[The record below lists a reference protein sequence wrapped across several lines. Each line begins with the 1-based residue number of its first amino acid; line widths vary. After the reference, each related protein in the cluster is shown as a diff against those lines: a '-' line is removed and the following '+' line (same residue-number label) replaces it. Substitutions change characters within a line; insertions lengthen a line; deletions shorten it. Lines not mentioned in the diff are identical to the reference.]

1 MQIIAEYYL
10 IYSQIVFSHLHF
22 CFFRLLPVSLSF
34 RLPGSCLS
42 ILIFVH
48 FAYLRS
54 FRPNCIRASALLSR
68 HISTKLGRCKKSN
81 MAQAELDI
89 LLNKL
94 SGRLTGD
101 SKFYTTHR
109 HGKTVVSNYPLHRD
123 PKKVT
128 AQQQAQS
135 DAFGK
140 AVKLCK
146 AEMNNPERLAFWQ
159 EQYNRY
165 VKLANKSLSRANAQF
180 FGIDPNTTP
189 QSKQKY
195 YSTLRGFIIAQLT
208 HALHRNE

>member
-1 MQIIAEYYL
+1 MYNILLARRNLLTSGRALTKCTRTEERRQWLHLRFSMENCLELAIRTEGAVGSVAPTIE
-10 IYSQIVFSHLHF
+10 QGIVLAIHL
-22 CFFRLLPVSLSF
+22 
-34 RLPGSCLS
+34 
-42 ILIFVH
+42 
-48 FAYLRS
+48 
-54 FRPNCIRASALLSR
+54 PNA
-68 HISTKLGRCKKSN
+68 

-109 HGKTVVSNYPLHRD
+109 YGKTVVSNYPLHRD

-135 DAFGK
+135 DTFGK

-159 EQYNRY
+159 EQYNQY

-195 YSTLRGFIIAQLT
+195 YSTLRGFIIVQLT
-208 HALHRNE
+208 KQLKEGNNL

>member
-1 MQIIAEYYL
+1 
-10 IYSQIVFSHLHF
+10 
-22 CFFRLLPVSLSF
+22 
-34 RLPGSCLS
+34 
-42 ILIFVH
+42 
-48 FAYLRS
+48 
-54 FRPNCIRASALLSR
+54 
-68 HISTKLGRCKKSN
+68 

-146 AEMNNPERLAFWQ
+146 TEMNNPERLAFWQ
-159 EQYNRY
+159 EAVQPVRQTRQQE
-165 VKLANKSLSRANAQF
+165 SLSCQCAV
-180 FGIDPNTTP
+180 
-189 QSKQKY
+189 
-195 YSTLRGFIIAQLT
+195 LRHRPEH
-208 HALHRNE
+208 HASVQTEVLFHPPRLHHCPINQTAEGRK